1 MARNIVI
8 ASGKGGVGKSS
19 MTKGICLSLS
29 QLGYRVLAI
38 DCDIGLRCL
47 DILFDSG
54 SQCVFDWGDIV
65 CGVCGPFKAITSAHG
80 VDILAAPA
88 SVLPEFTPLAVRNM
102 VKKFD
107 CDYDYIIVDAPA
119 GIGTAF
125 MLASSMADEG
135 IIVSTP
141 DPVCVRAAE
150 KAGEE
155 LKKYGVGEVR
165 LIINKFNKGAVENR
179 FLLNIDDTV
188 DSTGVRLLGIVPE
201 DMEIPF
207 NYTSGRNLSKKSG
220 ASKAFLRIAKRISG
234 ENLPLNLK
242 LLK

>member
-19 MTKGICLSLS
+19 MTKGICISLAK
-29 QLGYRVLAI
+29 LGYRVLAI

-47 DILFDSG
+47 DILFDTG
-54 SQCVFDWGDIV
+54 SQCVFDWGDVV
-65 CGVCGPFKAITSAHG
+65 CDSCGPFKAVTNAHG
-80 VDILAAPA
+80 VDILAAPSA
-88 SVLPEFTPLAVRNM
+88 VLPEFTPFAVRNM
-102 VKKFD
+102 VKKFET
-107 CDYDYIIVDAPA
+107 DYDYIIIDAPA

-125 MLASSMADEG
+125 MLAAAMADEG

-155 LKKYGVGEVR
+155 LKKHGIDNIR
-165 LIINKFNKGAVENR
+165 LIINKFNKGAVENK
-179 FLLNIDDTV
+179 FLMNIDDTI
-188 DSTGVRLLGIVPE
+188 DSTRVRLLGIVPE

-207 NYTSGRNLSKKSG
+207 NYTSGKNLSKKSS
-220 ASKAFLRIAKRISG
+220 AAKAFERIAKRISG
-234 ENLPLNLK
+234 KNVPLNLK

>member
-19 MTKGICLSLS
+19 VTKGISVSLAK
-29 QLGYRVLAI
+29 LGFRVLAI

-65 CGVCGPFKAITSAHG
+65 CDACGPFKAIASSRG
-80 VDILAAPA
+80 VDILAAPS

-107 CDYDYIIVDAPA
+107 GDYDYIIIDAPA

-155 LKKYGVGEVR
+155 LKRQGIGEIR
-165 LIINKFNKGAVENR
+165 LIINKFNRGAVENN
-179 FLLNIDDTV
+179 FLMNIDDTI

-207 NYTSGRNLSKKSG
+207 NYTSGKNLSAKSP
-220 ASKAFLRIAKRISG
+220 ASKAFARIAKRISG
-234 ENLPLNLK
+234 ENVPLKLK

>member
-19 MTKGICLSLS
+19 MTKGICLSLAN
-29 QLGYRVLAI
+29 LGYRVLAI

-54 SQCVFDWGDIV
+54 SQCVFDWGDV
-65 CGVCGPFKAITSAHG
+65 VREVCGPFKAVTSAHG

-88 SVLPEFTPLAVRNM
+88 SVLPEFTPFAVRNM
-102 VKKFD
+102 IKKFD
-107 CDYDYIIVDAPA
+107 GDYDYIIIDAPA

-155 LKKYGVGEVR
+155 LKKYGVGDIR
-165 LIINKFNKGAVENR
+165 LIINKFNKGAVENK

-188 DSTGVRLLGIVPE
+188 DSTGVRLIGIVPE

-207 NYTSGRNLSKKSG
+207 NYTSGRNLSKKSS
-220 ASKAFLRIAKRISG
+220 AAKAFLRIAKRISG